1 MALSDR
7 SQDEALLAA
16 LRHPLRRRILR
27 AMADGEPTSPREL
40 STALN
45 HSLANVSYHVRV
57 LAHLSAV
64 TLVETKPAR
73 GSEQHFYRST
83 VTAPWARTILGRGE
97 TDGAAGGERPGDAT

>member
-16 LRHPLRRRILR
+16 LGHPLRRRILR
-27 AMADGEPTSPREL
+27 AMADGKPTSPRQL
-40 STALN
+40 SIALS

-64 TLVETKPAR
+64 TLVETQPAR
-73 GSEQHFYRST
+73 GSEEHFYRST
-83 VTAPWARTILGRGE
+83 VTAPWARQILDSGE
-97 TDGAAGGERPGDAT
+97 TDGAADGEKPGDAP